1 MVIRGA
7 KQTRIM
13 ELKSTR
19 EAYGDALLK
28 LGDDNNVVVLDADL
42 SASTQTNKFAK
53 KYPERFFNV
62 GCAEQNLIG
71 VAAGLAIAEKISFAS
86 TYAIFSN
93 RAWEQIRNTV
103 AHDNLNVK
111 IAVSH
116 AGLTNGPDGAS
127 HQSLEDIALMRVI
140 PNMTVIVPSDAV
152 EAEKAVMS
160 EACRAGPAYI
170 RLNRVKTPI
179 IFDEN
184 YEFVLGKAVLLNDGV
199 DLAIIAT
206 GTMVYKAW
214 EAAKMLKRENVDAC
228 VLNVHTLKPIDKNII
243 IKIAKET
250 GAIITIEEHSIYG
263 GLGGAVAEIL
273 AEKYPVPMKII
284 GVNDEFGESGEYS
297 ELLEKHGL
305 TLNYIFKSAKEL
317 LEMKR

>member
-1 MVIRGA
+1 
-7 KQTRIM
+7 M

-19 EAYGDALLK
+19 DAYGDALVA
-28 LGDDNNVVVLDADL
+28 LGTEKEEVVVLDADL
-42 SASTQTNKFAK
+42 SVSTQTNKFAK

-71 VAAGLAIAEKISFAS
+71 VAAGLAVAGKTPFVS

-152 EAEKAVMS
+152 EAEKAVIS
-160 EACRAGPAYI
+160 EACRAGPTYI

-184 YEFVLGKAVLLNDGV
+184 NYNFVHGKAVLLNDGA

-206 GTMVYKAW
+206 GTMVY
-214 EAAKMLKRENVDAC
+214 EALEASKMLKKEDVDTC
-228 VLNVHTLKPIDKNII
+228 VLNIHTIKPIDKNII

-250 GAIITIEEHSIYG
+250 GAVITVEEHSIYG

-273 AEKYPVPMKII
+273 AETYPVPMKIM
-284 GVNDEFGESGEYS
+284 GVNDKFGESGEYS
-297 ELLEKHGL
+297 
-305 TLNYIFKSAKEL
+305 
-317 LEMKR
+317 

>member
-1 MVIRGA
+1 
-7 KQTRIM
+7 M

-19 EAYGDALLK
+19 DAYGDALVA
-28 LGDDNNVVVLDADL
+28 LGKEKEEVVVLDADL
-42 SASTQTNKFAK
+42 SVSTQTNKFAK

-71 VAAGLAIAEKISFAS
+71 VAAGLAIAEKTPFVS

-93 RAWEQIRNTV
+93 RAWEQIRNTI

-152 EAEKAVMS
+152 EAKKAVIS
-160 EACRAGPAYI
+160 EAYRAGPAYV

-206 GTMVYKAW
+206 GTRVY
-214 EAAKMLKRENVDAC
+214 EALEVAKMLKRENVDAC
-228 VLNVHTLKPIDKNII
+228 VLNIHTLKPIDKNII

-250 GAIITIEEHSIYG
+250 GAIVTVEEHSIYG

-273 AEKYPVPMKII
+273 AETYPVPMRII
-284 GVNDEFGESGEYS
+284 GVNDEFGESGEYQ
-297 ELLEKHGL
+297 ELLKKHGL
-305 TLNYIFKSAKEL
+305 TSNYIFKSVKEL

>member
-1 MVIRGA
+1 
-7 KQTRIM
+7 M

-19 EAYGDALLK
+19 EAYGDALLR
-28 LGDDNNVVVLDADL
+28 LGENNSVVVLDADL

-53 KYPERFFNV
+53 EYPECFFNV
-62 GCAEQNLIG
+62 GCAEQNLVG
-71 VAAGLAIAEKISFAS
+71 VAAGLAVAGKTAFAS

-93 RAWEQIRNTV
+93 RAWEQIRNTI
-103 AHDNLNVK
+103 AYDNLNVK

-152 EAEKAVMS
+152 EAEKAVIL
-160 EACRAGPAYI
+160 EASHVGPAYI

-184 YEFVLGKAVLLNDGV
+184 YEFTAGKGV
-199 DLAIIAT
+199 KLISGDDLSIIAT
-206 GTMVYKAW
+206 GTMVH
-214 EAAKMLKRENVDAC
+214 EAMDAAEVLREEDVSTC
-228 VLNVHTLKPIDKNII
+228 VLNIHTIKPLDKESI

-250 GAIITIEEHSIYG
+250 GAIVTVEEHSIYG
-263 GLGGAVAEIL
+263 GLGSAVAEIL
-273 AEKYPVPMKII
+273 AENYPVPMKIL
-284 GVNDEFGESGEYS
+284 GVNDRFGESGEYR
-297 ELLEKHGL
+297 ELLEKYGL
-305 TLNYIFKSAKEL
+305 TARNIVKAAKEL
-317 LEMKR
+317 LEKKR

>member
-1 MVIRGA
+1 
-7 KQTRIM
+7 M

-19 EAYGDALLK
+19 EAYGDALLE
-28 LGDDNNVVVLDADL
+28 LGDDNSIVVLDADL
-42 SASTQTNKFAK
+42 SVSTQTNKFAK

-71 VAAGLAIAEKISFAS
+71 VAAGLAIAGKTPFVS

-152 EAEKAVMS
+152 EAEKAVIS

-206 GTMVYKAW
+206 GTMVYKAL

-228 VLNVHTLKPIDKNII
+228 VLNIHTLKPVDKNII

-250 GAIITIEEHSIYG
+250 GAIVTVEEHSIYG
-263 GLGGAVAEIL
+263 GLGGVVAEIL
-273 AEKYPVPMKII
+273 AETYPVPMRII
-284 GVNDEFGESGEYS
+284 GVNDEFGESGEYP
-297 ELLEKHGL
+297 ELLKKHGL
-305 TLNYIFKSAKEL
+305 TSNYIFKSVKEL
-317 LEMKR
+317 LEIKR

>member
-1 MVIRGA
+1 MRG
-7 KQTRIM
+7 M

-19 EAYGDALLK
+19 EAYGDALLE
-28 LGDDNNVVVLDADL
+28 LGDDNSIVVLDADL
-42 SASTQTNKFAK
+42 SVSTQTNKFAK

-71 VAAGLAIAEKISFAS
+71 VAAGLAIAGKTSFAS

-152 EAEKAVMS
+152 EAEKAVIS

-184 YEFVLGKAVLLNDGV
+184 NYNFVHGEAVLLNDGV

-206 GTMVYKAW
+206 GTMVYEAL
-214 EAAKMLKRENVDAC
+214 EAAKMLKREEVDAC
-228 VLNVHTLKPIDKNII
+228 VLNVHTLKPIDMNVI

-250 GAIITIEEHSIYG
+250 GAIVTVEEHSIYG

-273 AEKYPVPMKII
+273 AETYPVPMRII
-284 GVNDEFGESGEYS
+284 GVNDEFGESGEYQ
-297 ELLEKHGL
+297 ELLKKHGL
-305 TLNYIFKSAKEL
+305 TAMNIFKSVREL
-317 LEMKR
+317 LAIKNHEIPRD